1 MYMIKKFKNWF
12 KRDDKVFAQ
21 GMCFSKMFLIFVIG
35 CFLGVLHED
44 LLGCIKHFY
53 RYHEFFWPSP
63 HKGVI
68 YGPFNPL
75 YGAGIALIIW
85 FLGRKKRNPFQTFFY
100 GALLGGAFEYIISF
114 LMELVLGVAS
124 WDYSNYFL
132 NINGR
137 TTIPYM
143 IFWGFAIML
152 LVHLIYPFLS
162 KWIEKIPSKIGKPL
176 VVILVIFMTLNMI
189 ISWTALGRA
198 VLRNKGYEPF
208 TFIGEF
214 YDKVYPDEYLKT
226 IYTNMKFI
234 K

>member
-1 MYMIKKFKNWF
+1 MYMIKKLKLWL
-12 KRDDKVFAQ
+12 KKEDKPFAK

-35 CFLGVLHED
+35 CFIGVLHENI
-44 LLGCIKHFY
+44 LGCIKYYLRHQ
-53 RYHEFFWPSP
+53 EFFWPS

-75 YGAGIALIIW
+75 YGAGIALIIYV
-85 FLGRKKRNPFQTFFY
+85 LGKKKKSPLKTFIC
-100 GALLGGAFEYIISF
+100 GALLGGAIEYIISY

-124 WDYSNYFL
+124 WDYSTYFL

-143 IFWGFAIML
+143 LFWGFASMI
-152 LVHLIYPFLS
+152 LVHIIYPILS

-176 VVILVIFMTLNMI
+176 IVILVIFMSLNMF
-189 ISWTALGRA
+189 ISFTALGRA
-198 VLRNKGYEPF
+198 TLRNKGYEPF
-208 TFIGEF
+208 TIVGEF
-214 YDKVYPDEYLKT
+214 YDKVYPDEFLRT
-226 IYTNMKFI
+226 IYTNMKWV